1 MKIMLS
7 NELISV
13 SANATINQRAKL
25 VLEKLQCAY
34 FVHNPPTITAV
45 MQNHGDPDSVIF
57 SQPYS

>member
-25 VLEKLQCAY
+25 ALEKLQCAY

-45 MQNHGDPDSVIF
+45 T
-57 SQPYS
+57 